1 MKSDVKIAQEAELE
15 PISDIAEK
23 IGLSEDDIEPR
34 GDYEAKL
41 SLDTIKEYK
50 DKEPGNLI
58 LVTTMTPTRSGEGK
72 TTTSIGLTQA
82 FWKMGEKATLGIR
95 EPSIGPTMGIKGGAA
110 GGGYSQVLPMEDIN
124 LHFTGD
130 MHAIGIAHNLL
141 SAMINNHMHRG
152 NEMNLDTRKIVWP
165 RVLDMND
172 RALRN
177 IVAGLGGTSDGMPNE
192 STFGITASSEVM
204 AILCLAD
211 GIEDL
216 KDRLSDIIIGYT
228 HDREP
233 VTAGEFGGVGAM
245 AALLK
250 HAIKPN
256 LVQTIEGVPAFI
268 HGGPFA
274 NIAHGTSS
282 LVSTKL
288 GLGLSDYFVTEA
300 GFGSDLGAEKFF
312 NIVCR
317 EGDLEPDVAVM
328 VATVRAL
335 KRQGGVSRKDLE
347 EENLEAMKKGLPN
360 LDKHL
365 KNIQMFGVPVVV
377 AINRFPSDTQ
387 EEIDYLK
394 ELCENIEVPY
404 AVTEIYQEGGD
415 GGIELAEEVKE
426 ICDEK
431 ESDFRPLYS
440 LKEEPEEK
448 IRDIATKI
456 YGANDVVFTPQAKKD
471 LQRIKKDDLADL
483 PICMSKTH
491 YSLSDDRKLRG
502 RPKDFKVKV
511 RKVRVNAGA
520 GFLIPMAGDITTM
533 PGLPSHPAAKDIDI
547 DEDGKISGLF

>member
-15 PISDIAEK
+15 PMEDVAEK
-23 IGLSEDDIEPR
+23 IGLTEEDIELR
-34 GDYEAKL
+34 GDHKAKL
-41 SLDTIKEYK
+41 TLDTIKEHS
-50 DKEPGNLI
+50 DDDDGNLI

-72 TTTSIGLTQA
+72 TTVTIGLTQA
-82 FWKMGEKATLGIR
+82 MRREGINATLGIR

-130 MHAIGIAHNLL
+130 LHAIGIAHNMM

-152 NEMNLDTRKIVWP
+152 NEKNLDTRKIVWP
-165 RVLDMND
+165 RVVDMND

-177 IVAGLGGTSDGMPNE
+177 TVVGLGGTSDGMPNE
-192 STFGITASSEVM
+192 SSFGITASSEVM

-216 KDRLSDIIIGYT
+216 KERMSNIIVGYT
-228 HDREP
+228 YDREP
-233 VTAGEFGGVGAM
+233 ITAGDFGGVGAM

-256 LVQTIEGVPAFI
+256 LVQTIEGDPAFI

-282 LVSTKL
+282 LISTKI
-288 GLGLSDYFVTEA
+288 GMSLSDYFVTEA

-328 VATVRAL
+328 VATVKAL
-335 KRQGGVSRKDLE
+335 KRQGGVSRKNLDE
-347 EENLEAMKKGLPN
+347 KNLEAMKEGLPN

-394 ELCENIEVPY
+394 ELCEKIEVPY
-404 AVTEIYQEGGD
+404 SVVDVYQEGGE
-415 GGIELAEEVKE
+415 GGTELAKEVKRM
-426 ICDEK
+426 CDE
-431 ESDFRPLYS
+431 ESSDFRPLYS
-440 LKEEPEEK
+440 LREGPKEK
-448 IRDIATKI
+448 IEDIAKKI
-456 YGANDVVFTPQAKKD
+456 YGASNVVYTPQAKKD
-471 LQRIKKDDLADL
+471 LKRIERIGLSDL

-502 RPKDFKVKV
+502 RPKDFKVKIRRV
-511 RKVRVNAGA
+511 RISAGA

-547 DEDGKISGLF
+547 DEDGTISGLF

>member
-1 MKSDVKIAQEAELE
+1 MKSDVEIAQEAELE
-15 PISDIAEK
+15 PIEDIAEK
-23 IGLSEDDIEPR
+23 IGLGEENIEPR
-34 GDYEAKL
+34 GNYEAKL

-50 DKEPGNLI
+50 DKDHGNLI
-58 LVTTMTPTRSGEGK
+58 LVTTMTPTRGGEGK

-82 FWKMGEKATLGIR
+82 LWKMGDKATLGIR

-165 RVLDMND
+165 RVVDMND

-177 IVAGLGGTSDGMPNE
+177 IVVGLGGTSDGMPNE
-192 STFGITASSEVM
+192 SSFGITASSEVM

-216 KDRLSDIIIGYT
+216 KERLSDIIIGYT
-228 HDREP
+228 YDREP

-282 LVSTKL
+282 LISTKL
-288 GLGLSDYFVTEA
+288 GLSISDYFVTEA

-335 KRQGGVSRKDLE
+335 KRQGGVSRKNLE
-347 EENLEAMKKGLPN
+347 EENLEAMKEGLPN

-387 EEIDYLK
+387 KEIDYLK

-404 AVTEIYQEGGD
+404 AVTEVYQEGGE

-426 ICDEK
+426 VCDK
-431 ESDFRPLYS
+431 KQSNFRPLYS

-456 YGANDVVFTPQAKKD
+456 YGADDVVFTPQAKKD
-471 LQRIKKDDLADL
+471 LRRIKKHDLADL

-511 RKVRVNAGA
+511 RKVRVNSGA

-547 DEDGKISGLF
+547 DEDGTISGLF

>member
-502 RPKDFKVKV
+502 RPKDFNVKV

-547 DEDGKISGLF
+547 DEDGIISGLF

>member
-1 MKSDVKIAQEAELE
+1 MRSDVEIAQEAELE

-23 IGLSEDDIEPR
+23 IGLDEDDIEPR
-34 GDYEAKL
+34 GNYEAKL
-41 SLDTIKEYK
+41 TLDAINKNKEK
-50 DKEPGNLI
+50 DHGNLI
-58 LVTTMTPTRSGEGK
+58 LVTTMTPTRGGEGK

-82 FWKMGEKATLGIR
+82 LWKLGEKATLGIR

-165 RVLDMND
+165 RVVDMND

-177 IVAGLGGTSDGMPNE
+177 IVVGLGGTSDGMPNE
-192 STFGITASSEVM
+192 TSFGITASSEVM
-204 AILCLAD
+204 AILCLAE

-216 KDRLSDIIIGYT
+216 KERLSNIIIGYT
-228 HDREP
+228 YDKEP

-282 LVSTKL
+282 LLSTKL
-288 GLGLSDYFVTEA
+288 GLSLSDYFVTEA

-317 EGDLEPDVAVM
+317 EGNLEPDVAVM

-347 EENLEAMKKGLPN
+347 KENLEALKEGLAN

-377 AINRFPSDTQ
+377 AINRFPSDTRK
-387 EEIDYLK
+387 EIDYLK

-404 AVTEIYQEGGD
+404 AVAEVYQEGGE
-415 GGIELAEEVKE
+415 GGIELAKEVKK
-426 ICDEK
+426 IIDK
-431 ESDFRPLYS
+431 KQSSFRPLYS

-456 YGANDVVFTPQAKKD
+456 YGATDVVFTPQAKKD
-471 LQRIKKDDLADL
+471 LKRIKKIDLGEL

-502 RPKDFKVKV
+502 RPNDFKVKI
-511 RKVRVNAGA
+511 REVRVNAGA

-547 DEDGKISGLF
+547 DEDGKISELF

>member
-1 MKSDVKIAQEAELE
+1 MKSDVEIAQEAELE

-23 IGLSEDDIEPR
+23 IGLDKDDIEPR
-34 GDYEAKL
+34 GNYEAKL
-41 SLDTIKEYK
+41 SLDTIKKYK
-50 DKEPGNLI
+50 DKDDGNLI
-58 LVTTMTPTRSGEGK
+58 LVTTMTPTRGGEGK

-82 FWKMGEKATLGIR
+82 LWKMGEKATLGIR

-130 MHAIGIAHNLL
+130 LHAIGIAHNLL

-165 RVLDMND
+165 RVVDMND

-177 IVAGLGGTSDGMPNE
+177 IVVGLGGTSDGMPNE
-192 STFGITASSEVM
+192 SSFGITASSEVM

-256 LVQTIEGVPAFI
+256 LVQTIEGIPAFI

-282 LVSTKL
+282 LISTKL
-288 GLGLSDYFVTEA
+288 GLSFSDYFVTEA

-317 EGDLEPDVAVM
+317 EGELEPDVAVM

-335 KRQGGVSRKDLE
+335 KRQGGVSRENLD

-365 KNIQMFGVPVVV
+365 QNIQMFGVPVVV

-387 EEIDYLK
+387 KEIDYLK

-404 AVTEIYQEGGD
+404 ALTEVYQEGGE
-415 GGIELAEEVKE
+415 GGIELAEEVKK
-426 ICDEK
+426 ICDK
-431 ESDFRPLYS
+431 EQSKFRPLYS

-456 YGANDVVFTPQAKKD
+456 YGASDVVFTPQAKKD
-471 LQRIKKDDLADL
+471 LRRIKKHDLADL

>member
-1 MKSDVKIAQEAELE
+1 MKPDVEIAQEADLE
-15 PISDIAEK
+15 PIEK
-23 IGLSEDDIEPR
+23 IGEKVGLTKDEIEPR
-34 GDYEAKL
+34 GDHEAKL
-41 SLDTIKEYK
+41 SLDAMKRYK
-50 DKEPGNLI
+50 DEKDGKLI

-72 TTTSIGLTQA
+72 TTTTIGLSQA
-82 FWKMGEKATLGIR
+82 LWKKGEKAMLGIR

-130 MHAIGIAHNLL
+130 LHAITIAHNLV
-141 SAMINNHMHRG
+141 SAVINNHMHRG
-152 NEMNLDTRKIVWP
+152 NDMDIDPRKIVWP
-165 RVLDMND
+165 RVMDMND

-177 IVAGLGGTSDGMPNE
+177 TVVGLGGKSHGMPNE
-192 STFGITASSEVM
+192 NSFGITASSEVM
-204 AILCLAD
+204 AILCLAE
-211 GIEDL
+211 GITDL
-216 KDRLSDIIIGYT
+216 KQRLSNVIVAYT
-228 HDREP
+228 YDGDPIYLEDF
-233 VTAGEFGGVGAM
+233 ECVGAM
-245 AALLK
+245 ASLMK

-282 LVSTKL
+282 LISTKI
-288 GLGLSDYFVTEA
+288 GMGLSDYFITEA

-317 EGDLEPDVAVM
+317 EGGLEPDVTVM

-335 KRQGGVSRKDLE
+335 KRQGGVSRKKLDE
-347 EENLEAMKKGLPN
+347 KDLEAMKKGLPN

-404 AVTEIYQEGGD
+404 SVIEVYQEGGE
-415 GGIELAEEVKE
+415 GGFELAEEVKE
-426 ICDEK
+426 MCDE
-431 ESDFRPLYS
+431 ENSNFSRLYS
-440 LKEEPEEK
+440 PQETPREK
-448 IRDIATKI
+448 IEDIATKI
-456 YGANDVVFTPQAKKD
+456 YGADNVVYTPEAKKD
-471 LQRIKKDDLADL
+471 LKRIKRIGLDDL

-502 RPKDFKVKV
+502 RPRDFKVKI
-511 RKVRVNAGA
+511 RKVRVNSGA

>member
-23 IGLSEDDIEPR
+23 IGLSEEDIEPR

-41 SLDTIKEYK
+41 SLDTINEYK
-50 DKEPGNLI
+50 DKDHGNLI

-335 KRQGGVSRKDLE
+335 KRQGGVSRKNLE

-415 GGIELAEEVKE
+415 GGIELAYEVKE
-426 ICDEK
+426 ICDEE

-471 LQRIKKDDLADL
+471 LQRIKKDGLADL

-502 RPKDFKVKV
+502 RPKDFNVKV

>member
-1 MKSDVKIAQEAELE
+1 MKSDVEIAQEADLE
-15 PISDIAEK
+15 PMVDIADK
-23 IGLSEDDIEPR
+23 IGLSEEDIEFK
-34 GDYEAKL
+34 GDHEAKL
-41 SLDTIKEYK
+41 TLETIRKYK
-50 DKEPGNLI
+50 DKDDGNLI
-58 LVTTMTPTRSGEGK
+58 LVTTMSPTRNGEGK
-72 TTTSIGLTQA
+72 TTVTIGLTQA
-82 FWKMGEKATLGIR
+82 LWKSGIKAMLGIR

-152 NEMNLDTRKIVWP
+152 NDMDLDSRKIVWP
-165 RVLDMND
+165 RVVDMND
-172 RALRN
+172 RALRH
-177 IVAGLGGTSDGMPNE
+177 VVVGLGGTSDGMPNE
-192 STFGITASSEVM
+192 SSFGITASSEVM

-282 LVSTKL
+282 LLSTKL
-288 GLGLSDYFVTEA
+288 GLSLSDYFVTEA

-335 KRQGGVSRKDLE
+335 KRQGGVSRSDLDE
-347 EENLEAMKKGLPN
+347 KNLEAMKRGLPN

-394 ELCENIEVPY
+394 DLCEKIEVPY
-404 AVTEIYQEGGD
+404 AVTEVYQEGGD

-426 ICDEK
+426 ICDEDK
-431 ESDFRPLYS
+431 SNFRPLYS
-440 LKEEPEEK
+440 LKEDPEEK

-456 YGANDVVFTPQAKKD
+456 YGAKDVVFTPQAKKD
-471 LQRIKKDDLADL
+471 LKRIKKDDLDDL

-491 YSLSDDRKLRG
+491 YSLSDDRRLRG
-502 RPKDFKVKV
+502 RPKDFNVKV
-511 RKVRVNAGA
+511 RKVRVNSGA
-520 GFLIPMAGDITTM
+520 GFLIPMAGNITTM

-547 DEDGKISGLF
+547 DEDGTISGLF

>member
-1 MKSDVKIAQEAELE
+1 MKSDVEIAQEAELE
-15 PISDIAEK
+15 PISDIAKK
-23 IGLSEDDIEPR
+23 IGLDKEDIEPR
-34 GDYEAKL
+34 GNYEAKL
-41 SLDTIKEYK
+41 SLDTIKKYK
-50 DKEPGNLI
+50 DKDDGNLI

-82 FWKMGEKATLGIR
+82 FWKIGDKATLGIR

-177 IVAGLGGTSDGMPNE
+177 IVVGLGGTSDGMPNE
-192 STFGITASSEVM
+192 TSFGITASSEVM

-228 HDREP
+228 HGREP

-282 LVSTKL
+282 LLSTKL
-288 GLGLSDYFVTEA
+288 GLSLSEYFVTEA

-317 EGDLEPDVAVM
+317 EGDLEPEVVVM

-335 KRQGGVSRKDLE
+335 KRQGGVSRKNLD

-365 KNIQMFGVPVVV
+365 QNIQMFGVPVVV

-387 EEIDYLK
+387 KEIDYLK

-404 AVTEIYQEGGD
+404 AVTEVYQKGGE
-415 GGIELAEEVKE
+415 GGIELAEEVKKV
-426 ICDEK
+426 CDEK
-431 ESDFRPLYS
+431 QSKFRPLYS
-440 LKEEPEEK
+440 LKEDPEEK

-471 LQRIKKDDLADL
+471 LRRIKKHNLADL

-502 RPKDFKVKV
+502 RPKGFKVKI
-511 RKVRVNAGA
+511 REIRVNAGA

-547 DEDGKISGLF
+547 DGDGKISGLF

>member
-1 MKSDVKIAQEAELE
+1 MKSDVEIAQEADLE
-15 PISDIAEK
+15 PMEDIAEK
-23 IGLSEDDIEPR
+23 LDLSEEDIELR
-34 GDYEAKL
+34 GDHKAKL
-41 SLDTIKEYK
+41 NLETIRDHKE
-50 DKEPGNLI
+50 DDDGNLI
-58 LVTTMTPTRSGEGK
+58 LVTAMTPTRSGEGK
-72 TTTSIGLTQA
+72 TTVTIGLTQA
-82 FWKMGEKATLGIR
+82 MWKMGLKTTLGIR

-130 MHAIGIAHNLL
+130 LHAIGIAHNLM

-152 NEMNLDTRKIVWP
+152 NEMNLDNRKITWP
-165 RVLDMND
+165 RVVDMND

-177 IVAGLGGTSDGMPNE
+177 TVVGLGGTSSGMPNE
-192 STFGITASSEVM
+192 TSFGITASSEVM

-216 KDRLSDIIIGYT
+216 KDRMSDIVIGYT
-228 HDREP
+228 HDKEP
-233 VTAGEFGGVGAM
+233 VRAGDFGGVGAM
-245 AALLK
+245 ASLMK

-282 LVSTKL
+282 LLSTKV
-288 GLGLSDYFVTEA
+288 GMSLSDYFITEA

-317 EGDLEPDVAVM
+317 EGDLKPDATVM

-335 KRQGGVSRKDLE
+335 KRQGGVSRKNLKE
-347 EENLEAMKKGLPN
+347 KNLEAMKEGLAN
-360 LDKHL
+360 LEKHL
-365 KNIQMFGVPVVV
+365 QNIQMFGVPVVV
-377 AINRFPSDTQ
+377 AINRFEHDTQ

-394 ELCENIEVPY
+394 DLLESIDVPY
-404 AVTEIYQEGGD
+404 AEVEVYQKGGEGGM
-415 GGIELAEEVKE
+415 ELAQEVKE
-426 ICDEK
+426 ICDK
-431 ESDFRPLYS
+431 NKSDFRPLYS
-440 LKEEPEEK
+440 LKESPKEK

-456 YGANDVVFTPQAKKD
+456 YGADDAIFTSQANKD
-471 LQRIKKDDLADL
+471 LKRIKRMGLEDL

-502 RPKDFKVKV
+502 RPKNFKIKV
-511 RKVRVNAGA
+511 RKIRINAGA
-520 GFLIPMAGDITTM
+520 GFLIPMTGDITTM

>member
-1 MKSDVKIAQEAELE
+1 MKSDVEIAQEAELE

-23 IGLSEDDIEPR
+23 IGLSKDDIEPR
-34 GDYEAKL
+34 GNYEAKL

-50 DKEPGNLI
+50 DEEHGNLI
-58 LVTTMTPTRSGEGK
+58 LVTTMTPTRGGEGK

-152 NEMNLDTRKIVWP
+152 NDMNLDTRKIVWP

-172 RALRN
+172 RSLRN
-177 IVAGLGGTSDGMPNE
+177 IVVGLGGTSDGMPNE
-192 STFGITASSEVM
+192 TSFGITASSEVM

-216 KDRLSDIIIGYT
+216 KERLSDIIIGYT
-228 HDREP
+228 YDREP

-245 AALLK
+245 ATLLK

-282 LVSTKL
+282 LISTKL
-288 GLGLSDYFVTEA
+288 GLSLSDYFVTEA

-335 KRQGGVSRKDLE
+335 KRQGGVSRKNLKDE
-347 EENLEAMKKGLPN
+347 DLEAMKKGLPN

-394 ELCENIEVPY
+394 DLCEKIEVPY
-404 AVTEIYQEGGD
+404 AVTEVYQEGGE
-415 GGIELAEEVKE
+415 GGIGLAEEVKKL
-426 ICDEK
+426 CDEK
-431 ESDFRPLYS
+431 KSNFRPLYS

-456 YGANDVVFTPQAKKD
+456 YGATDAIFTPQAKKD
-471 LQRIKKDDLADL
+471 LKRIKQNGLDEL

-502 RPKDFKVKV
+502 RPRGFKVKV
-511 RKVRVNAGA
+511 RKIRVNSGA

>member
-1 MKSDVKIAQEAELE
+1 MKSDVEIAQEAELE
-15 PISDIAEK
+15 PMDEIAGK
-23 IGLSEDDIEPR
+23 LGLTEDNIELR
-34 GDYEAKL
+34 GDYKAKL
-41 SLDTIKEYK
+41 TLETIREHRQK
-50 DKEPGNLI
+50 DDGNLI
-58 LVTTMTPTRSGEGK
+58 LVTAMTPTRSGEGK
-72 TTTSIGLTQA
+72 TTVSIGLTQA
-82 FWKMGEKATLGIR
+82 MWKMGMKTTLGIR

-130 MHAIGIAHNLL
+130 LHAIGIAHNLL

-152 NEMNLDTRKIVWP
+152 NEMNLDNRKITWP
-165 RVLDMND
+165 RVVDMND

-177 IVAGLGGTSDGMPNE
+177 TVVGLGGTSDGMPNE
-192 STFGITASSEVM
+192 TSFGITASSEVM

-216 KDRLSDIIIGYT
+216 KRRMSDIIIGYT
-228 HDREP
+228 YDKEP
-233 VTAGEFGGVGAM
+233 VTAGDFEGVGAM
-245 AALLK
+245 ASLMK

-282 LVSTKL
+282 LLSTKV
-288 GLGLSDYFVTEA
+288 GMSLSDYFITEA

-317 EGDLEPDVAVM
+317 EGNLKPDATVM

-335 KRQGGVSRKDLE
+335 KRQGDASRKNLTE
-347 EENLEAMKKGLPN
+347 KNLEAMKKGLEN

-365 KNIQMFGVPVVV
+365 KNIQMFGIPVVV

-394 ELCENIEVPY
+394 ELCEKIEVPY
-404 AVTEIYQEGGD
+404 AEVQVYQKGGEGGLK
-415 GGIELAEEVKE
+415 LAEEVKKV
-426 ICDEK
+426 CDK
-431 ESDFRPLYS
+431 NKSDFRPLYS
-440 LKEEPEEK
+440 LKESPEEK

-456 YGANDVVFTPQAKKD
+456 YGAEDVIFTSQAIKD
-471 LQRIKKDDLADL
+471 LRRIKRIGMQDL
-483 PICMSKTH
+483 PICVSKTH

-511 RKVRVNAGA
+511 RQVRVNSGA
-520 GFLIPMAGDITTM
+520 GFLIPMTGDITTM

-547 DEDGKISGLF
+547 NEDGKISGLF